1 MNRRNFVASTAGTGL
16 VSSVMPAAETKNAVI
31 EMRWFRMRNMPA
43 SQVQRTQEF
52 LGKEFVPA
60 AQRAGAGTMGFFSIV
75 IGEDSPA
82 ILAVISYPSFDGYG
96 ATIEK
101 LGADKEFQAA
111 FDAYN
116 GSANLPYVRM
126 ESSLLRAFN
135 SVPQIETP
143 PTEAGKA
150 PRVFELRTY
159 ESNTMKSLR
168 TKIAMFD
175 GGEVDLFRKTGLL
188 PVFFGETIVGPKM
201 PNLTYMVAFDDLAA
215 REKNWRTFAT
225 SPEWKKLSSM
235 PVYADADIV
244 SNISNSIMRPL
255 AFSQIK

>member
-1 MNRRNFVASTAGTGL
+1 M
-16 VSSVMPAAETKNAVI
+16 
-31 EMRWFRMRNMPA
+31 
-43 SQVQRTQEF
+43 
-52 LGKEFVPA
+52 
-60 AQRAGAGTMGFFSIV
+60 
-75 IGEDSPA
+75 
-82 ILAVISYPSFDGYG
+82 
-96 ATIEK
+96 
-101 LGADKEFQAA
+101 
-111 FDAYN
+111 
-116 GSANLPYVRM
+116 RM

-143 PTEAGKA
+143 PAEAGKPA
-150 PRVFELRTY
+150 RIFELRTY

-175 GGEVDLFRKTGLL
+175 GGEVELFRKTGLL
-188 PVFFGETIVGPKM
+188 PVFFGETLVGRKM

-235 PVYADADIV
+235 PVYADAEIV
-244 SNISNSIMRPL
+244 SNISNTIMRPL

>member
-1 MNRRNFVASTAGTGL
+1 MNRRNFVASTAGAGL
-16 VSSVMPAAETKNAVI
+16 VSSVMPAAETKNAII
-31 EMRWFRMRNMPA
+31 EMRWFRMRNMPL

-52 LGKEFVPA
+52 LGKQFVPA

-82 ILAVISYPSFDGYG
+82 ILAVIGYPSFDGYG
-96 ATIEK
+96 AAMEK
-101 LGADKEFQAA
+101 LGADKEFQSA

-116 GSANLPYVRM
+116 GSASLPYMRM

-143 PTEAGKA
+143 PAEAGKPA
-150 PRVFELRTY
+150 RIFELRTY

-175 GGEVDLFRKTGLL
+175 GGEVELFRKTGLL
-188 PVFFGETIVGPKM
+188 PVFFGETLVGRKM
-201 PNLTYMVAFDDLAA
+201 PNLTYMLGFENADVQKAAWSAFGKDPDWLKLKAI
-215 REKNWRTFAT
+215 
-225 SPEWKKLSSM
+225 PE
-235 PVYADADIV
+235 YADKEIV
-244 SNISNSIMRPL
+244 SNVTNIVLKP
-255 AFSQIK
+255 AAGSQI